1 METVASQTIY
11 TGRIL
16 NLRIDQVRY
25 PDGKVHPFEI
35 IDHRNAVTI
44 IPLDDQGQVW
54 FVRQYR
60 HPAGKELLEL
70 PAGVCEAG
78 EDSQVSAQRELR
90 EEIGMA
96 ANRLERLGGFWLA
109 PGYTT
114 EYMHIYLARDLYP
127 SPLPGDEDEA
137 IQIERLPLEQAIALA
152 EQAQLEDSKSLV
164 ALLWARQHSARV

>member
-11 TGRIL
+11 TGRIVT
-16 NLRIDQVRY
+16 LRIDQVRY

-44 IPLDDQGQVW
+44 IPVDAQGQVW

-60 HPAGKELLEL
+60 HPAGKDLLEL

-78 EDSQVSAQRELR
+78 EDPQVSALRELR
-90 EEIGMA
+90 EETGMA
-96 ANRLERLGGFWLA
+96 ANKLEKIGSFWLA

-114 EYMHIYLARDLYP
+114 EYMHVFIARELYP
-127 SPLPGDEDEA
+127 SPLPGDDDES
-137 IQIERLPLEQAIALA
+137 IQIERLPLEQAVTLA
-152 EQAQLEDSKSLV
+152 EQGQFEDAKSLV
-164 ALLWARQHSARV
+164 ALLWARRQSA